1 MELTTT
7 VEASPVPVTVIHV
20 SGILNI
26 ETARTFEKYVKDAI
40 AAGARY
46 ILLDMQQLS
55 FMSSEG
61 IRALNSIFRALD
73 ASSGINNAMAKDLL
87 DGTYKSP
94 HLKLV
99 NLRPNVVEVLNLV
112 GMTTFLEIHA
122 DMAEALASFKG
133 RT

>member
-7 VEASPVPVTVIHV
+7 IETTPVQVTVIHV
-20 SGILNI
+20 NGILNI
-26 ETARTFEKYVKDAI
+26 ETAREFEKYVKEAI
-40 AAGARY
+40 GGGARY
-46 ILLDMQQLS
+46 ILLDMQQVS

-87 DGTYKSP
+87 DGTYRSP

-99 NLRPNVVEVLNLV
+99 NLRPNVAEVLNLV
-112 GMTTFLEIHA
+112 GMTTFLEIHQN
-122 DMAEALASFKG
+122 MAEALASFQS
-133 RT
+133 RA